1 MIMISS
7 LIPMTNRLNLLN
19 TFISSSK
26 INMNLICSL
35 KDCHLYRGC
44 SQKERCKRNL
54 QICSSWWTIVSI
66 SLMLIKSNKI
76 NKSTLRSME
85 GINSDRMNMSIQE
98 RLALV
103 KSFRIKVIQTSQL
116 KESNW
121 TCLVLENSKLI
132 LRRTGLVN
140 KQIRIATYAAEAVWC
155 TFSIVEDMLLKISS
169 WWQIQKLSLIWT
181 STMVLPNMLRN
192 PKHLWF

>member
-1 MIMISS
+1 
-7 LIPMTNRLNLLN
+7 
-19 TFISSSK
+19 
-26 INMNLICSL
+26 
-35 KDCHLYRGC
+35 
-44 SQKERCKRNL
+44 
-54 QICSSWWTIVSI
+54 
-66 SLMLIKSNKI
+66 
-76 NKSTLRSME
+76 ME

-98 RLALV
+98 RLAHV

-169 WWQIQKLSLIWT
+169 W
-181 STMVLPNMLRN
+181 
-192 PKHLWF
+192 